1 MSKFAYVT
9 NYGSGNVFAY
19 AIAGDGAL
27 TQLAGSPFEAGTG
40 PLGIATCSV
49 GDRSG
54 KCIPPPL

>member
-9 NYGSGNVFAY
+9 NYGSGDVSAY
-19 AIAGDGAL
+19 AVAGSGAL
-27 TQLAGSPFEAGTG
+27 TQLAASPFEAGTA

-49 GDRSG
+49 TAG